1 MEITSDL
8 PNLVR
13 IKKIEKFKILTFYT
27 LLF

>member
-8 PNLVR
+8 PNLVG